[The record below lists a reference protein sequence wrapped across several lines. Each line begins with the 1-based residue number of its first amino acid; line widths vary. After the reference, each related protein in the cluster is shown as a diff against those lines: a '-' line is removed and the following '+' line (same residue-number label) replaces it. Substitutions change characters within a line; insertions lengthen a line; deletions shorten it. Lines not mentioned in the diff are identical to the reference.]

1 VKTAIVVIA
10 IVGGLALQAT
20 LSGLMIGGTIAVN
33 LVLVAVVYLALAF
46 GPVTGILAGT
56 VAGLAQDALAGGIV
70 GIGGISKTLIGFV
83 VGVLSAQFNLSTTV
97 PRLVMFVAATFV
109 HELMFEGLHAVV
121 GGRHFGLQ
129 YSATLAQAL
138 VNGLVGISIFLIVEQ
153 GPEAVQRRR
162 MRRGTFGR
170 KRF

>member
-1 VKTAIVVIA
+1 VKTAVVVIA

-20 LSGLMIGGTIAVN
+20 LSGLMIGGHLAVN

-46 GPVTGILAGT
+46 GPVTGVLAGA

-70 GIGGISKTLIGFV
+70 GIGGMSKTLVGFA
-83 VGVLSAQFNLSTTV
+83 VGVLGAQFNLSTTV
-97 PRLVMFVAATFV
+97 PRLVMFVAATFL
-109 HELMFEGLHAVV
+109 HELMFEGLHAMI
-121 GGRHFGLQ
+121 GGRPFALQ
-129 YSATLAQAL
+129 WSSTLVQAL
-138 VNGLVGISIFLIVEQ
+138 VNGLVGVTVFLLVER

-162 MRRGTFGR
+162 MSRGTFGR